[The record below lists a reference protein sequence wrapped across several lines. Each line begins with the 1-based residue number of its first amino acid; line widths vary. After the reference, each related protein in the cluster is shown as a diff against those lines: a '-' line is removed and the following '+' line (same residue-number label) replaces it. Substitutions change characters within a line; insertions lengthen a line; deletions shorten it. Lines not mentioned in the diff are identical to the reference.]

1 MTARAGRSAPG
12 APSGTTSGAPP
23 GKVRAPRPAPGL
35 LARPRCVAELDEAVD
50 RHRLVLVCAPAGYG
64 KTTLLSQWAAS
75 AAGPLVWASLDPLD
89 DDPGRLAGVLAD
101 AVAQAGAHPR
111 AEGSVGPAPA
121 GVGAR
126 VDALVADLDRL
137 RVPAA
142 PGADAVAPVVVLDDV
157 HLLTLRTAR
166 QVLTPLLRYS
176 SARLVLSCRF
186 DAGVPV
192 NRLRLSGQ
200 LGEIRGRS
208 LAFTE
213 QEVADLVDAHGRHP
227 DRVRDLWEVTRGWPV
242 AVQLA
247 LAAGA
252 LDGDGAPLR
261 GLGDRDVPLT
271 SYLLEE
277 VIGALPVA
285 LADFVLRASV
295 AGTIDPDLAD
305 AVVPGGAALLDEC
318 VARGLFLTPVGAGHD
333 GQVAYRWHALVA
345 AHARAVLAR
354 RDPAAARAVHRVV
367 AEHRAATDPAAAI
380 GHALEAQAPG
390 TAASIL
396 GERWP
401 DLVVRGEVGLIERLR
416 SALPDPHAHAP
427 DVLLALSAARAF
439 DPGGEV
445 GAGAG
450 PEVVGDLV
458 RTFLAP
464 GRPPLG
470 EAVRRGRV
478 LLAREDLDGATRALG
493 RYLLGRAEQQR
504 LGAAADPDAGPR
516 LDQAA
521 GLAAQRGWGA
531 LALGCRAES
540 ALARAQAGDLTDG
553 RTRALEVLRT
563 AAAHGWSGSGVV
575 ATAHLTCGLVAY
587 WRDDLDHARE
597 QLAAAVEAAGRSR
610 REVAAHATGVLALV
624 AVAQGDAPGLAAARE
639 VLDAPWADAG
649 EPEHL
654 PAFRDL
660 VTAVRMAAA
669 GQGCAALALVDRRT
683 AAFGDPLSLA
693 WLADVLR
700 RTGDPAGAWRA
711 VHAGAPAADAVP
723 GSPAPARVAL
733 AAAAALLHDHD
744 GEADA
749 AHHALEDAL
758 VLAAPQGVVRP
769 LRDRAADLHP
779 LLSAHL
785 EWGSAHE
792 ELVARL
798 LVAEQAAPA
807 ARTSAWDLTARERDV
822 LACLRSS
829 LTAEEIAASLYLS
842 VNTVK
847 THMRAIYRK
856 LGADGRRAA
865 VRVAVQRGML

>member
-64 KTTLLSQWAAS
+64 KTTLLSQWAPAV
-75 AAGPLVWASLDPLD
+75 AAPLVWASLDPLD

-101 AVAQAGAHPR
+101 AVAQAAADATASPSTPGRLGAP
-111 AEGSVGPAPA
+111 GT
-121 GVGAR
+121 VGAR

-137 RVPAA
+137 DARAGTGAGA
-142 PGADAVAPVVVLDDV
+142 PAPVVVLDDV
-157 HLLTLRTAR
+157 HLVSLRTAR
-166 QVLTPLLRYS
+166 QVLTPLLRYA
-176 SARLVLSCRF
+176 SARLVLACRF

-192 NRLRLSGQ
+192 NRLRISGQ
-200 LGEIRGRS
+200 LGEVRSRS

-213 QEVADLVDAHGRHP
+213 QEVAELVGGHGRHP
-227 DRVRDLWEVTRGWPV
+227 DRARDVWEVTRGWPV

-247 LAAGA
+247 LAAGV
-252 LDGDGAPLR
+252 LDDDGGPLR
-261 GLGDRDVPLT
+261 GVGARDVPLT
-271 SYLLEE
+271 SYLLAE
-277 VIGALPVA
+277 VLGSLPRA

-318 VARGLFLTPVGAGHD
+318 VARGLFLTPVGGDED
-333 GQVAYRWHALVA
+333 GRVAYRWHALVA

-354 RDPAAARAVHRVV
+354 RDPAAARAAHRVV
-367 AEHRAATDPAAAI
+367 AEHRASTDPAAAI

-439 DPGGEV
+439 DPGGAV
-445 GAGAG
+445 GAGTA
-450 PEVVGDLV
+450 PAVVGDLV

-470 EAVRRGRV
+470 EAVRRGRA
-478 LLAREDLDGATRALG
+478 LLARDDLDGATRALG
-493 RYLLGRAEQQR
+493 LYLLGRAEQQR
-504 LGAAADPDAGPR
+504 LGAAADPHAAAL
-516 LDQAA
+516 LDEAA
-521 GLAAQRGWGA
+521 RLAAQRGWGA

-540 ALARAQAGDLTDG
+540 ALARAQLGDLADG

-610 REVAAHATGVLALV
+610 REVAAHAAGIGALV
-624 AVAQGDAPGLAAARE
+624 AVAQGDAAGLAAARA
-639 VLDAPWADAG
+639 VLDAPWTDAG

-654 PAFRDL
+654 PGFRDL
-660 VTAVRMAAA
+660 VTAVHLAAS
-669 GQGCAALALVDRRT
+669 GQGRAALARVDRRA

-700 RTGDPAGAWRA
+700 RTGDRAGAWRA
-711 VHAGAPAADAVP
+711 VHAGRPAAP
-723 GSPAPARVAL
+723 GPPTPARVAL
-733 AAAAALLHDHD
+733 AAAAALLHEQD
-744 GEADA
+744 GATDA
-749 AHHALEDAL
+749 AHRALEDAL
-758 VLAAPQGVVRP
+758 DLAAPQGVVRP